1 MLKFVKGLFVN
12 KKFDLDND
20 GKIESYREEIKGV
33 FSQFKRMND
42 NLASVN
48 EKLTAVIE
56 DEKFAKEC
64 EQDNIKKMIEEATKK
79 LEKSDSIIES
89 ANKEIEVN
97 KKLQEK
103 VKEFIAE

>member
-1 MLKFVKGLFVN
+1 MMKFIKGLFVN

-20 GKIESYREEIKGV
+20 GKVESYREEIKGV
-33 FSQFKRMND
+33 FSQFKRMSE
-42 NLASVN
+42 NLVDVN

-64 EQDNIKKMIEEATKK
+64 EQDNIQRLIEASQKKQA
-79 LEKSDSIIES
+79 KSDSIIES